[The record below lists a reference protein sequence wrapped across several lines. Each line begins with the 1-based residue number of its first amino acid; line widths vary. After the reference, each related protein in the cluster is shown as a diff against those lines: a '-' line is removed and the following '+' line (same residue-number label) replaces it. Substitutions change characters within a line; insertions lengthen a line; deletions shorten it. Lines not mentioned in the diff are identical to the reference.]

1 MTREGLRAA
10 LDNANVQAFLRV
22 IREGE
27 SGQGD
32 DAYRLEN
39 GGRLLPAYQI
49 EHPSKGMRSPPG
61 KAFGAYQFLASTW
74 AGLVKKYGFTSMTP
88 NQQDEAAIALIVERG
103 ALDEIERG
111 EFDRACFLLG
121 DCWTSLPGGAEQNAA
136 TRRARETYIRHGG
149 AFAPQTAP
157 ESPRPVEPLVDAP
170 AFDPDSLAGENYE
183 GREPYEYTPP
193 QQPQQEASMALPLIP
208 LITAFGPQLLQLIPQ
223 LGSLFGSG
231 SDVQVRN
238 VKAATMAVDAIVK
251 ATDSPNLQA
260 AVEKMQEDPDVA
272 RTARAAVAEVMTLIE
287 VGGGIVE
294 ARKAAYSPD
303 QTPPWKNPAVWVAG
317 AVLPLVY
324 MVAAAVLFGIGGQTW
339 SDDIKTLLVTAIVTG
354 ALGSITGFFL
364 GSSLG
369 SQRKTEMKG

>member
-1 MTREGLRAA
+1 MNRDQLREARS
-10 LDNANVQAFLRV
+10 NTNVAAFLRV

-27 SGQGD
+27 SSQD
-32 DAYRLEN
+32 DSAFTVCY
-39 GGRLLPAYQI
+39 GGSHFAAPPWD
-49 EHPSKGMRSPPG
+49 HPRKPI
-61 KAFGAYQFLASTW
+61 KAGAWTSTAAGAFQFLARTW
-74 AGLVKKYGFTSMTP
+74 DGLVKQYGFEDFSPDCQT
-88 NQQDEAAIALIVERG
+88 EAAIALIAGRK
-103 ALDEIERG
+103 ALADVIAGR
-111 EFDRACFLLG
+111 FDHAISKCNKE
-121 DCWTSLPGGAEQNAA
+121 WASLPGSPYGQPTMTLDE
-136 TRRARETYIRHGG
+136 ARDIYMRHGG
-149 AFAPQTAP
+149 QFESADDANHDPLETEHYDAPQ
-157 ESPRPVEPLVDAP
+157 EPTM
-170 AFDPDSLAGENYE
+170 AF
-183 GREPYEYTPP
+183 
-193 QQPQQEASMALPLIP
+193 PLIP

-260 AVEKMQEDPDVA
+260 AVEKMQEDPEAA

-369 SQRKTEMKG
+369 SQRKTEMSGQP